1 MRILSVLLAVAALLA
16 QPLTAAAAPTVVKEV
31 FAPDG
36 TITRARVP
44 QPPTTPAVLATA
56 AEVVPIQQTG
66 PSSSRFDLVFVGDGY
81 TAAELATFHQHV
93 VARWAELSAIE
104 PYKSLKQ
111 SFNVWQV
118 NVVSQESGVDND
130 PTRGVRRNTA
140 LDMYFWCGNIERL
153 LCVNET
159 KARQYAASAPEADQ
173 ILALANTTKYGGAG
187 GGVATSSGGNAQAT
201 WIVAHELG
209 HSIGGLADE
218 YDYPNDLYTGSE
230 PKEPNVSKYTSA
242 QMTQYR
248 VKWYA
253 HLGKVSPDGGVVGTY
268 EGAYYHRRGVYRPTE
283 NSLMRSLGRPF
294 NIIGLE
300 TMRAAIL
307 SHTH

>member
-1 MRILSVLLAVAALLA
+1 MRILPVLVAAALLA
-16 QPLTAAAAPTVVKEV
+16 QPLTATAAPTVVKEV

-36 TITRARVP
+36 TITRARVA
-44 QPPTTPAVLATA
+44 QPPTDAALVATA

-81 TAAELATFHQHV
+81 TAAEIGAFHQHV

-118 NVVSQESGVDND
+118 NVISQQSGVDND
-130 PTRGVRRNTA
+130 PTRGVRRATA

-209 HSIGGLADE
+209 HSVGSLADE
-218 YDYPNDLYTGSE
+218 YDYPNDLYTGNE
-230 PKEPNVSKYTSA
+230 PTEPNVSTHTSA
-242 QMTQYR
+242 QMAQHR

-253 HLGKVSPDGGVVGTY
+253 HLGKSSPDGGVVGTY

-294 NIIGLE
+294 NVIGLE

-307 SHTH
+307 AHTH